1 MICKACIR
9 RCACSLA
16 GRITPIP
23 KFLNKSLLLPMKTL
37 FTVLLLAGCCAPIAP
52 AASVYTSRLP
62 DARAVYFTPDRFAVH
77 GDGVADDTAALQE
90 AINKV
95 QETT

>member
-1 MICKACIR
+1 
-9 RCACSLA
+9 
-16 GRITPIP
+16 
-23 KFLNKSLLLPMKTL
+23 MKTL

-77 GDGVADDTAALQE
+77 GDGVADDTTALQE

-95 QETT
+95 QETTGQGILFIPEGRYRLSKTVYI